1 MEEERNTNGWSA
13 RQLIRQLNE
22 SAGSRQSVVGSR
34 QGSVGSPQSAVYSRQ
49 FDTPTQEE
57 DQSRTRSFGTPGYQS
72 TVGNTQS
79 ATGSS
84 QSAGKYS
91 SAAQPEPGHGSSQK
105 LRPKPT
111 GKKGKGGV
119 FKGLISGT
127 LISESLILKDI
138 RYTAL
143 VALLAVI
150 FIANKFNA
158 ERVERQIIV
167 LEQEV
172 RDMRAEALSVSAD
185 LGSVSRQSEITEL
198 VKERGLGLEE
208 LREPPYRIV
217 VNE

>member
-1 MEEERNTNGWSA
+1 MGEERKTEGWSG
-13 RQLIRQLNE
+13 RQLIKQLQRRTD
-22 SAGSRQSVVGSR
+22 SVGSR
-34 QGSVGSPQSAVYSRQ
+34 QFSVGSQQSSVHSPESTGHSRQFEAPASVGSPQSSV
-49 FDTPTQEE
+49 
-57 DQSRTRSFGTPGYQS
+57 
-72 TVGNTQS
+72 
-79 ATGSS
+79 GSS
-84 QSAGKYS
+84 Q
-91 SAAQPEPGHGSSQK
+91 AARQK
-105 LRPKPT
+105 AR

-127 LISESLILKDI
+127 IISESLILKDI

-143 VALLAVI
+143 VALLAII

-158 ERVERQIIV
+158 EAVERQIIV

-172 RDMRAEALSVSAD
+172 RDMRAESLSVSAE

-217 VNE
+217 VSE